1 VGFFVCLGKVLG
13 KVLEKSFTRNQLTF
27 GWAFLF
33 AWADKGTEMKD
44 VMLAIWVGFMLD
56 LNVA

>member
-1 VGFFVCLGKVLG
+1 M
-13 KVLEKSFTRNQLTF
+13 
-27 GWAFLF
+27 WAFLF
-33 AWADKGTEMKD
+33 AWADTWADKGTEMKD